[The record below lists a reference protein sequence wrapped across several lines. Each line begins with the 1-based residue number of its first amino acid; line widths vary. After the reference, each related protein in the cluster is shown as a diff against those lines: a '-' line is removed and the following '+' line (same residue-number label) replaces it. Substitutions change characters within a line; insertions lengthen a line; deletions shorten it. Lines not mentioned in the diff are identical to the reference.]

1 MTTDRPTVHFFQ
13 LFAHHISTVGVSTM
27 LSTPRCHHRC
37 HPHASGGC
45 QRIRVLLLD
54 LVLLRL
60 LPTIGAF
67 RGPMS
72 ATKNNIFE
80 RRASAGAE
88 SMASASESSSSLDLR
103 DHHRFYIIRHGET
116 DANAADGGCLG
127 WAVILMLWIPSIST
141 SFDSIFIFDHC

>member
-1 MTTDRPTVHFFQ
+1 M
-13 LFAHHISTVGVSTM
+13 SS
-27 LSTPRCHHRC
+27 S
-37 HPHASGGC
+37 SGGVC
-45 QRIRVLLLD
+45 QRLRVLLLD
-54 LVLLRL
+54 LVLLML

-72 ATKNNIFE
+72 ATKSSIFE
-80 RRASAGAE
+80 PKASTDSAGAE
-88 SMASASESSSSLDLR
+88 SLASASESSSLDLR